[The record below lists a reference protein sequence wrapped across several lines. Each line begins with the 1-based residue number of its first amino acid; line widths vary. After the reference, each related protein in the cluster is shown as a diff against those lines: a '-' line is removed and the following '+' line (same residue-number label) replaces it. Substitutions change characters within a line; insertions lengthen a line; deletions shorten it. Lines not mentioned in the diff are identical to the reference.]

1 MRIVVIYNGPKL
13 PTDDFEAAN
22 TALVDLEKRL
32 RERGVVFCTNRAQ
45 LGSAAAVNA
54 ERYRLEALISNDEEI
69 EFAQDVLDA
78 IECTEEDFELGQD
91 MPLLPALVIVKNL
104 TEEQKSVVSD
114 VISAT
119 IVADRVITLEEAVV
133 FDYVSE
139 LTGIDD
145 ILDKDEREHK
155 ESLNDLASEA
165 D

>member
-1 MRIVVIYNGPKL
+1 MEKQAVISLMIGII
-13 PTDDFEAAN
+13 EA
-22 TALVDLEKRL
+22 D
-32 RERGVVFCTNRAQ
+32 GW
-45 LGSAAAVNA
+45 
-54 ERYRLEALISNDEEI
+54 IDDEEI

-119 IVADRVITLEEAVV
+119 IVADRGLTLEEADV
-133 FDYVSE
+133 FDYASE

>member
-1 MRIVVIYNGPKL
+1 MEKQAVISLMVGII
-13 PTDDFEAAN
+13 EA
-22 TALVDLEKRL
+22 D
-32 RERGVVFCTNRAQ
+32 GW
-45 LGSAAAVNA
+45 
-54 ERYRLEALISNDEEI
+54 IDDEEI

-78 IECTEEDFELGQD
+78 IECTEEDFELGQDMPLLPALVFELGQD

>member
-1 MRIVVIYNGPKL
+1 MEKQAVISLMVGII
-13 PTDDFEAAN
+13 EA
-22 TALVDLEKRL
+22 D
-32 RERGVVFCTNRAQ
+32 GW
-45 LGSAAAVNA
+45 
-54 ERYRLEALISNDEEI
+54 IDDEEI

-104 TEEQKSVVSD
+104 TEEQKTVVSD

-119 IVADRVITLEEAVV
+119 IVADRIITLEEAVV

>member
-1 MRIVVIYNGPKL
+1 MEKQPVISLMVGII
-13 PTDDFEAAN
+13 EA
-22 TALVDLEKRL
+22 D
-32 RERGVVFCTNRAQ
+32 GW
-45 LGSAAAVNA
+45 
-54 ERYRLEALISNDEEI
+54 IDDEEI

-119 IVADRVITLEEAVV
+119 IVADRIITLEEAVV

-145 ILDKDEREHK
+145 ILDKDEREQK